1 MVERQEVHS
10 NNRRPALLL
19 IVVYMG
25 VLLTLGA
32 FAISNRGPETYDTC
46 IPQFSSRCGCHA
58 CSPYPNTRDI
68 ACKRPA
74 ILQIFGRRLIIS
86 FVQ

>member
-10 NNRRPALLL
+10 NSRRPALLL

-25 VLLTLGA
+25 VLLTFGA
-32 FAISNRGPETYDTC
+32 FAISNRGPDTCDTC
-46 IPQFSSRCGCHA
+46 IPRFSSRCGCHT

-68 ACKRPA
+68 TCKRPV
-74 ILQIFGRRLIIS
+74 ILQILGRRLIIS